1 MTKQERPMRQMDRD
15 LLGAVI
21 VINNDIVSGTREDS
35 AGPLAADLLRKFRV
49 YVSGQIPGGLGV
61 ISGEP
66 GAAGT
71 VSQERSEK
79 AIRNSAEAS
88 ESISSAGSVPGGS
101 VPGGSGFAGGSD
113 SDGGSGS
120 VPDGSGSV
128 PVGSGSVP
136 VGSGSVPV
144 SSISADGSDSDGS
157 RLYHCRETLEDVGAA
172 LEAAIAAGA
181 RVLVTVG
188 GTGISMGDI
197 APEATAPL
205 LEVRMDG
212 IAQQIREHGLTVT
225 PLASLSRGLVGIT
238 HRSQGGVLIVNA
250 PGSRG
255 GVKDSLAVVCP
266 LFPHIFE
273 QLDDQEV

>member
-1 MTKQERPMRQMDRD
+1 MAKQERPMRQMDRD
-15 LLGAVI
+15 LLGAVV
-21 VINNDIVSGTREDS
+21 VINNDIVSGKREDS

-49 YVSGQIPGGLGV
+49 YVSGQITDLLGDV
-61 ISGEP
+61 SGESVST
-66 GAAGT
+66 GT
-71 VSQERSEK
+71 ILKEPSEK
-79 AIRNSAEAS
+79 ATRCSAPTNNSSSVEANESMSCAE
-88 ESISSAGSVPGGS
+88 S
-101 VPGGSGFAGGSD
+101 VPGGSGSDGGSD
-113 SDGGSGS
+113 SAGGSS
-120 VPDGSGSV
+120 
-128 PVGSGSVP
+128 
-136 VGSGSVPV
+136 
-144 SSISADGSDSDGS
+144 SDGS

-172 LEAAIAAGA
+172 LETAIEAGA
-181 RVLVTVG
+181 RVIVTVG

-205 LEVRMDG
+205 LDVRMDG

-238 HRSQGGVLIVNA
+238 HRGPGGVLIINA

-273 QLDDQEV
+273 QLDDQ